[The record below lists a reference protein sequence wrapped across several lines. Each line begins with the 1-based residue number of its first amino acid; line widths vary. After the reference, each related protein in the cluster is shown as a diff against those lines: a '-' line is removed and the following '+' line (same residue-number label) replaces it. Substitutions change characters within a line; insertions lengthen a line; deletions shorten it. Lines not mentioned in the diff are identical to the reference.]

1 MMLADAVLCAR
12 GVSIDR
18 DSGAL
23 SIFQIIDGMEATG
36 FPVLIPS
43 VSVVCILER
52 SADEAAKQT
61 CQLQILQ
68 DSTIVVNEQVQIDF
82 GQALR
87 HRQSITVQ
95 NVVIQ
100 SPATVFVKFRHNN
113 ADLGVYRFPVTAA
126 KTPANR

>member
-1 MMLADAVLCAR
+1 MLADAVLCAR

-18 DSGAL
+18 DTGAL

-36 FPVLIPS
+36 FPVLIPT
-43 VSVVCILER
+43 VSVICILER
-52 SADEAAKQT
+52 SADEAAQQT

-68 DSTIVVNEQVQIDF
+68 DTTIVVNEQVQIDF
-82 GQALR
+82 GPALR

-100 SPATVFVKFRHNN
+100 SPGTIYVKFRHNN

-126 KTPANR
+126 KAPANR